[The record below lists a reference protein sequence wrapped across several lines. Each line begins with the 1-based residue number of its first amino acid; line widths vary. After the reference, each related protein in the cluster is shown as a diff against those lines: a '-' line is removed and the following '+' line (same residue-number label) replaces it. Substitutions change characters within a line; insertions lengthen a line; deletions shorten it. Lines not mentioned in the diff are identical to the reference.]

1 MYGNVSKAGLAGAA
15 VLPATGSA
23 ISPWITIIGYGLLAV
38 TLISFI
44 YLKRTAKV
52 ATKKNKPRGSGGNRP
67 LLILCTHYC

>member
-52 ATKKNKPRGSGGNRP
+52 ATKK
-67 LLILCTHYC
+67 